1 MQLAELWQVRAVKI
15 VQEESDGKVSFRQTI
30 EDAELEPETLYNAAN
45 DLQRISKA
53 EAIELLYQMAID
65 AGVTDALLN
74 YGIFLWYEG
83 KLKQAIP
90 PLEQAYEADDQHAA
104 LTLGQ
109 IYFELNDAK
118 TAITWFE
125 RSGDHPYLPVR
136 LSRAY
141 RSLGAENTALR
152 ILLEAKEENPEAA
165 VELVLSGELEVD
177 ESIELLERHTDE
189 GGVDVLIPLANLYG
203 MKGRVADEI
212 ELLRRAVAAG
222 EPNAVHNLGLALWQA
237 GHRQE
242 GRTLLKEAAQ
252 SGDQL
257 AAQALHGLRRKR
269 RKR

>member
-1 MQLAELWQVRAVKI
+1 ML
-15 VQEESDGKVSFRQTI
+15 
-30 EDAELEPETLYNAAN
+30 P
-45 DLQRISKA
+45 
-53 EAIELLYQMAID
+53 
-65 AGVTDALLN
+65 
-74 YGIFLWYEG
+74 
-83 KLKQAIP
+83 
-90 PLEQAYEADDQHAA
+90 

-125 RSGDHPYLPVR
+125 RSGDHPYVPVR

-141 RSLGAENTALR
+141 RSLGAENTAVR
-152 ILLEAKEENPEAA
+152 ILLEAKEKNHEAA
-165 VELVLSGELEVD
+165 VEL
-177 ESIELLERHTDE
+177 
-189 GGVDVLIPLANLYG
+189 
-203 MKGRVADEI
+203 EI
-212 ELLRRAVAAG
+212 ELLRRAVAVG
-222 EPNAVHNLGLALWQA
+222 EPNALHNLGLALWQA